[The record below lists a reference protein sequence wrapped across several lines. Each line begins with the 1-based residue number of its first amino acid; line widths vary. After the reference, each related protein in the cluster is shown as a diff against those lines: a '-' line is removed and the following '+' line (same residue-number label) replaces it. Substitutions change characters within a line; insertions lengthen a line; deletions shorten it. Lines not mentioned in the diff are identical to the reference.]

1 MWCSQGQQIQSLQ
14 SAVAVLN
21 EVIQQKEDILKEMI
35 RMSQKE
41 EREQTKIDIEKAQ
54 EVAKYN
60 TLAHIKAFGLE
71 IGSRWV
77 IVQEA

>member
-1 MWCSQGQQIQSLQ
+1 M
-14 SAVAVLN
+14 
-21 EVIQQKEDILKEMI
+21 KEMI